1 MRPRKD
7 VSPLRVVP
15 GLAVSNLVH
24 EWILS
29 LCLVIAVGAVVAP
42 LVVLL
47 GLKYGTIQTLRE
59 RLVEDPVYRE
69 VRPAQIQ
76 DFDSK
81 WLQEAG
87 SWPEVQFI
95 VPSVLPLSSIVHAKL
110 PGTNRL
116 EMLDLFSTAPGD
128 PLLLENG
135 VAPPQPGECA
145 LTAEAARIL
154 DLQAG
159 DFLEAK
165 VTRNRSGQ
173 RETAGSSLLVSGVLP
188 LRAGAL
194 PRIYCPLDF
203 VLDVEAYKQGNAV
216 PERGW
221 AGDRPEPFLSFDGAV
236 LFISQELDPIARSG
250 LIINTGLA
258 RIKSLYP
265 QEVQEILGISGPEN
279 WSAYQVMSPGTVVTL
294 SSLKAL
300 GQKLRGR
307 EHILLPYVQDLIL
320 FDAQGR
326 ELRPLGFSLS
336 DSHAALLGLPP
347 LPWKGFTGRAAPG
360 SRLLQVLV
368 PDPPLED
375 RSVSFQG
382 NLEMEFDLAA
392 VGLSGLERMIVPAE
406 LLGVLRTGLHRD
418 VAFDARSLE
427 FALVQGGF
435 RGFRLYTQSIDDVPE
450 VAERL
455 QKQDIE
461 VIAQVESIQRIQVLD
476 AGLGRLYGLLAG
488 LGICGGAA
496 VLFSSLYAAVERLR
510 RDLGILRLVGLGRK
524 HVFFLPLIQ
533 GQIIAAAGLA
543 VGFAASFSLAR
554 IINHTFASE
563 LAPGEKFCTLPPA
576 YVAGIVIF
584 TLVLAFIS
592 SLAAAWRATRID
604 PAEVLRES

>member
-1 MRPRKD
+1 MEKKK
-7 VSPLRVVP
+7 VFPLRVVP

-29 LCLVIAVGAVVAP
+29 LCLVIAVAAVVAP

-47 GLKYGTIQTLRE
+47 GLKYGTIETLRD
-59 RLVEDPVYRE
+59 RLVKDPVYRE
-69 VRPAQIQ
+69 VRPAQIH
-76 DFDSK
+76 DFEAK
-81 WLQEAG
+81 WLEEVG
-87 SWPEVQFI
+87 SWPEVQFL
-95 VPSVLPLSSIVHAKL
+95 VPSVLPLSSIVHAKR

-116 EMLDLFSTAPGD
+116 EMLDLFSTAAGD

-135 VAPPQPGECA
+135 VIPPQPGECV

-154 DLQAG
+154 ALQAG
-159 DFLEAK
+159 DFLQAK
-165 VTRNRSGQ
+165 VTRNRAGQ
-173 RETAGSSLLVSGVLP
+173 RETAGSRLLISGVLP

-194 PRIYCPLDF
+194 PRIYCRLDF
-203 VLDVEAYKQGNAV
+203 VLDVEAYKQGYAV
-216 PERGW
+216 PKRGW

-258 RIKSLYP
+258 RIKRLDP
-265 QEVQEILGISGPEN
+265 GEVQETVGITGPKT
-279 WSAYQVMSPGTVVTL
+279 WSAYQVISPGTVVTL
-294 SSLKAL
+294 SSLQAL
-300 GQKLRGR
+300 GRKLRGR
-307 EHILLPYVQDLIL
+307 EHILLPYVKDLTLNQDT
-320 FDAQGR
+320 GR
-326 ELRPLGFSLS
+326 KLRPIGLSLS
-336 DSHAALLGLPP
+336 DTEASLLGLPS
-347 LPWKGFTGRAAPG
+347 LPWGSFTGQAGPG
-360 SRLLQVLV
+360 SRLLQALV
-368 PDPPLED
+368 PDAPLDD
-375 RSVSFQG
+375 RRVTFQG

-392 VGLSGLERMIVPAE
+392 EGQSGLERIIVPAE

-418 VAFDARSLE
+418 VVFDARSRE

-435 RGFRLYTQSIDDVPE
+435 RGFRLYTKSIDAVPG
-450 VAERL
+450 VAQRL
-455 QKQDIE
+455 QDQGIE

-496 VLFSSLYAAVERLR
+496 VLLSSLYAAVERLR
-510 RDLGILRLVGLGRK
+510 RDLGILRLVGLGRR

-533 GQIIAAAGLA
+533 GQLIAAAGLA
-543 VGFAASFSLAR
+543 LGFAASFSLAR

-563 LAPGEKFCTLPPA
+563 LVPGEKFCTLPPG
-576 YVAGIVIF
+576 YVIGIVIL
-584 TLVLAFIS
+584 TLVLALVS

>member
-1 MRPRKD
+1 MHKKET
-7 VSPLRVVP
+7 SPLRVVP

-29 LCLVIAVGAVVAP
+29 LCLVIAVAAVVAP

-47 GLKYGTIQTLRE
+47 GLKYGTIETLRD

-69 VRPAQIQ
+69 VRPAQIHE
-76 DFDSK
+76 FDSY
-81 WLQEAG
+81 WLQEVG

-95 VPSVLPLSSIVHAKL
+95 VPSVLPLSSIVHAKH
-110 PGTNRL
+110 PDTNRL
-116 EMLDLFSTAPGD
+116 EMFDLFSTAPGD

-135 VAPPQPGECA
+135 VSPPQQGECA
-145 LTAEAARIL
+145 LTAEAARVL
-154 DLQAG
+154 GLQTG

-165 VTRNRSGQ
+165 VTRNRVGQ
-173 RETAGSSLLVSGVLP
+173 RETAESRLMVSGVLP

-194 PRIYCPLDF
+194 PRIYSPLDF
-203 VLDVEAYKQGNAV
+203 VLDVEAYKQGYAV

-221 AGDRPEPFLSFDGAV
+221 AGDRPEPFLSYDGAV
-236 LFISQELDPIARSG
+236 LFISQELDPITRSG

-258 RIKSLYP
+258 RIKSLDSG
-265 QEVQEILGISGPEN
+265 EVQEIVGISGPEN

-307 EHILLPYVQDLIL
+307 EHILVPYVHDLTLSKDTARKI
-320 FDAQGR
+320 
-326 ELRPLGFSLS
+326 RPIGLSLS
-336 DSHAALLGLPP
+336 ESEASRLGLPV
-347 LPWKGFTGRAAPG
+347 LPWGSFTGRAGPG
-360 SRLLQVLV
+360 ARLLQALI
-368 PDPPLED
+368 PEPPLND
-375 RSVSFQG
+375 RRVSFQG
-382 NLEMEFDLAA
+382 NLKVEFDLTA

-418 VAFDARSLE
+418 VAFDAQSQE
-427 FALVQGGF
+427 FVLVQGGF
-435 RGFRLYTQSIDDVPE
+435 RGFRLYTQSIDEVPE
-450 VAERL
+450 VAQRL
-455 QKQDIE
+455 HEQDIE

-496 VLFSSLYAAVERLR
+496 VLLSSLYAAVERLR

-543 VGFAASFSLAR
+543 LGFAASFSLAR
-554 IINHTFASE
+554 VINHTFASE
-563 LAPGEKFCTLPPA
+563 LASGERFCTLPLG
-576 YVAGIVIF
+576 YVAGIIAL
-584 TLVLAFIS
+584 TLVLALTS

-604 PAEVLRES
+604 PADVLRES

>member
-1 MRPRKD
+1 MHRKD
-7 VSPLRVVP
+7 ASPLRIVP

-29 LCLVIAVGAVVAP
+29 LCLVIAVAAVVAP

-47 GLKYGTIQTLRE
+47 GLKYGTIETLRD
-59 RLVEDPVYRE
+59 RLVKDPVYRE
-69 VRPAQIQ
+69 VRPAQIH
-76 DFDSK
+76 DFEAK
-81 WLQEAG
+81 WLEEVG
-87 SWPEVQFI
+87 SWPEVQFL
-95 VPSVLPLSSIVHAKL
+95 VPSVLPLSSIVHAKR

-116 EMLDLFSTAPGD
+116 EMLDLFSTAAGD

-135 VAPPQPGECA
+135 VTPPQPGECV

-154 DLQAG
+154 ALQAG
-159 DFLEAK
+159 DFLQAK
-165 VTRNRSGQ
+165 VTRNRAGQ
-173 RETAGSSLLVSGVLP
+173 RETAGSRLLISGVLP

-203 VLDVEAYKQGNAV
+203 VLDVEAYKQGYAV
-216 PERGW
+216 PKRGW

-236 LFISQELDPIARSG
+236 LFLSQELDPIARSG

-258 RIKSLYP
+258 RIKRLDP
-265 QEVQEILGISGPEN
+265 GEVQEIVGITGPKT
-279 WSAYQVMSPGTVVTL
+279 WSAYQVISPGTVVTL
-294 SSLKAL
+294 SSLQAL
-300 GQKLRGR
+300 GRKLRGR
-307 EHILLPYVQDLIL
+307 EHILLPYVQDLTL
-320 FDAQGR
+320 NQDTGR
-326 ELRPLGFSLS
+326 KLRPIGLSLS
-336 DSHAALLGLPP
+336 DTEASLLGLPS
-347 LPWKGFTGRAAPG
+347 LPWGSFTGRAGPG
-360 SRLLQVLV
+360 SRLLQALV
-368 PDPPLED
+368 PDAPSDD
-375 RSVSFQG
+375 RRVTFQG

-392 VGLSGLERMIVPAE
+392 VGQSGLERMIVPAE

-418 VAFDARSLE
+418 VVFDARSRE

-435 RGFRLYTQSIDDVPE
+435 RGFRLYTKNIDAVPG
-450 VAERL
+450 VAQRL
-455 QKQDIE
+455 QDQGIE

-496 VLFSSLYAAVERLR
+496 VLLSSLYAAVERLR

-533 GQIIAAAGLA
+533 GQLIAAAGLA
-543 VGFAASFSLAR
+543 LGFAASFSLAR

-563 LAPGEKFCTLPPA
+563 LAPGEQFCTLPPG
-576 YVAGIVIF
+576 YVIGIVIL
-584 TLVLAFIS
+584 TLVLALAS

>member
-1 MRPRKD
+1 MEKKK
-7 VSPLRVVP
+7 VFPLRVVP

-29 LCLVIAVGAVVAP
+29 LCLVIAVAAVVAP

-47 GLKYGTIQTLRE
+47 GLKYGTIETLRD
-59 RLVEDPVYRE
+59 RLVKDPVYRE
-69 VRPAQIQ
+69 VRPAQIH
-76 DFDSK
+76 DFEAK
-81 WLQEAG
+81 WLEEVG
-87 SWPEVQFI
+87 SWPEVQFL
-95 VPSVLPLSSIVHAKL
+95 VPSVLPLSSIVHAKR

-135 VAPPQPGECA
+135 VPPPQPGECV

-154 DLQAG
+154 ALQAG
-159 DFLEAK
+159 DFLQAK
-165 VTRNRSGQ
+165 VTRNRAGQ
-173 RETAGSSLLVSGVLP
+173 RETAGSRLLISGVLP

-194 PRIYCPLDF
+194 PRIYCRLDF
-203 VLDVEAYKQGNAV
+203 VLDVEAYKQGYAV
-216 PERGW
+216 PKRGW

-258 RIKSLYP
+258 RIKRLDP
-265 QEVQEILGISGPEN
+265 GEVQETVGITGPKT
-279 WSAYQVMSPGTVVTL
+279 WSAYQVISPGTVVTL
-294 SSLKAL
+294 SSLQAL
-300 GQKLRGR
+300 GRKLRGR
-307 EHILLPYVQDLIL
+307 EHILLPYVKDLTLNQDT
-320 FDAQGR
+320 GR
-326 ELRPLGFSLS
+326 KLRPIGLSLS
-336 DSHAALLGLPP
+336 DTEASLLGLPS
-347 LPWKGFTGRAAPG
+347 LPWGSFTGQAGPG
-360 SRLLQVLV
+360 SRLLQALV
-368 PDPPLED
+368 PDAPLDD
-375 RSVSFQG
+375 RRVTFQG

-392 VGLSGLERMIVPAE
+392 VGQSGLERIIVPAE

-418 VAFDARSLE
+418 VVFDARSRE

-435 RGFRLYTQSIDDVPE
+435 RGFRLYTKSIDSVPG
-450 VAERL
+450 VAQRL
-455 QKQDIE
+455 QDQGIE

-496 VLFSSLYAAVERLR
+496 VLLSSLYAAVERLR
-510 RDLGILRLVGLGRK
+510 RDLGILRLVGLGRR

-533 GQIIAAAGLA
+533 GQLIAAAGLA
-543 VGFAASFSLAR
+543 LGFAASFSLAR

-563 LAPGEKFCTLPPA
+563 LVPGEKFCTLPPG
-576 YVAGIVIF
+576 YVIGIVIL
-584 TLVLAFIS
+584 TLVLALVS

>member
-1 MRPRKD
+1 MEKKK
-7 VSPLRVVP
+7 VFPLRVVP

-29 LCLVIAVGAVVAP
+29 LCLVIAVAAVVAP

-47 GLKYGTIQTLRE
+47 GLKYGTIETLRD
-59 RLVEDPVYRE
+59 RLVKDPVYRE
-69 VRPAQIQ
+69 VRPAQIH
-76 DFDSK
+76 DFEAK
-81 WLQEAG
+81 WLEEVG
-87 SWPEVQFI
+87 SWPEVQFL
-95 VPSVLPLSSIVHAKL
+95 VPSVLPLSSIVHAKR

-135 VAPPQPGECA
+135 VPPPQPGECV

-154 DLQAG
+154 ALQAG
-159 DFLEAK
+159 DFLQAK
-165 VTRNRSGQ
+165 VTRNRAGQ
-173 RETAGSSLLVSGVLP
+173 RETAGSRLLISGVLP

-194 PRIYCPLDF
+194 PRIYCRLDF
-203 VLDVEAYKQGNAV
+203 VLDVEAYKQGYAV
-216 PERGW
+216 PKRGW

-258 RIKSLYP
+258 RIKRLDP
-265 QEVQEILGISGPEN
+265 GEVQETVGITGPKT
-279 WSAYQVMSPGTVVTL
+279 WSAYQVISPGTVVTL
-294 SSLKAL
+294 SSLQAL
-300 GQKLRGR
+300 GRKLRGR
-307 EHILLPYVQDLIL
+307 EHILLPYVKDLTLNQDT
-320 FDAQGR
+320 GR
-326 ELRPLGFSLS
+326 KLRPIGLSLS
-336 DSHAALLGLPP
+336 DTEASLLGLPS
-347 LPWKGFTGRAAPG
+347 LPWGSFTGQAGPG
-360 SRLLQVLV
+360 SRLLQALV
-368 PDPPLED
+368 PDAPLDD
-375 RSVSFQG
+375 RRVTFQG

-392 VGLSGLERMIVPAE
+392 EGQSGLERIIVPAE

-418 VAFDARSLE
+418 VVFDARSRE

-435 RGFRLYTQSIDDVPE
+435 RGFRLYTKSIDSVPG
-450 VAERL
+450 VAQRL
-455 QKQDIE
+455 QDQGIE

-496 VLFSSLYAAVERLR
+496 VLLSSLYAAVERLR
-510 RDLGILRLVGLGRK
+510 RDLGILRLVGLGRR

-533 GQIIAAAGLA
+533 GQLIAAAGLA
-543 VGFAASFSLAR
+543 LGFAASFSLAR

-563 LAPGEKFCTLPPA
+563 LVPGEKFCTLPPG
-576 YVAGIVIF
+576 YVIGIVIL
-584 TLVLAFIS
+584 TLVLALVS

>member
-1 MRPRKD
+1 MEKKK
-7 VSPLRVVP
+7 VFPLRVVP

-29 LCLVIAVGAVVAP
+29 LCLVIAVAAVVAP

-47 GLKYGTIQTLRE
+47 GLKYGTIETLRD
-59 RLVEDPVYRE
+59 RLVKDPVYRE
-69 VRPAQIQ
+69 VRPAQIH
-76 DFDSK
+76 DFEAK
-81 WLQEAG
+81 WLEEVG
-87 SWPEVQFI
+87 SWPEVQFL
-95 VPSVLPLSSIVHAKL
+95 VPSVLPLSSIVHAKR

-116 EMLDLFSTAPGD
+116 EMLDLFSTAAGD

-135 VAPPQPGECA
+135 VIPPQPGECV

-154 DLQAG
+154 ALQAG
-159 DFLEAK
+159 DFLQAK
-165 VTRNRSGQ
+165 VTRNRAGQ
-173 RETAGSSLLVSGVLP
+173 RETAGSRLLISGVLP

-194 PRIYCPLDF
+194 PRIYCRLDF
-203 VLDVEAYKQGNAV
+203 VLDVEAYKQGYAV
-216 PERGW
+216 PKRGW

-258 RIKSLYP
+258 RIKRLDP
-265 QEVQEILGISGPEN
+265 GEVQETVGITGPKT
-279 WSAYQVMSPGTVVTL
+279 WSAYQVISPGTVVTL
-294 SSLKAL
+294 SSLQAL
-300 GQKLRGR
+300 GRKLRGR
-307 EHILLPYVQDLIL
+307 EHILLPYVKDLTLNQDT
-320 FDAQGR
+320 GR
-326 ELRPLGFSLS
+326 KLRPIGLSLS
-336 DSHAALLGLPP
+336 DTEASLLGLPS
-347 LPWKGFTGRAAPG
+347 LPWGSFTGQAGPG
-360 SRLLQVLV
+360 SRLLQALV
-368 PDPPLED
+368 PDAPLDD
-375 RSVSFQG
+375 RRVTFQG

-392 VGLSGLERMIVPAE
+392 EGQSGLERIIVPAE

-418 VAFDARSLE
+418 VVFDARSRE

-435 RGFRLYTQSIDDVPE
+435 RGFRLYTKSIDSVPG
-450 VAERL
+450 VAQRL
-455 QKQDIE
+455 QDQGIE

-496 VLFSSLYAAVERLR
+496 VLLSSLYAAVERLR
-510 RDLGILRLVGLGRK
+510 RDLGILRLVGLGRR

-533 GQIIAAAGLA
+533 GQLIAAAGLA
-543 VGFAASFSLAR
+543 LGFAASFSLAR

-563 LAPGEKFCTLPPA
+563 LVPGEKFCTLPPG
-576 YVAGIVIF
+576 YVIGIVIL
-584 TLVLAFIS
+584 TLVLALVS